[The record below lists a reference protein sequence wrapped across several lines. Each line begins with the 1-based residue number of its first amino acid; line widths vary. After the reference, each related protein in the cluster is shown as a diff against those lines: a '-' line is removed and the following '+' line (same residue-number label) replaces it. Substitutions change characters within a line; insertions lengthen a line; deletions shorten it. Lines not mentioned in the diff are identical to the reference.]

1 MKERVT
7 QLGTIAGYGARKVGM
22 ALQGKES
29 LLAQLHNR
37 AWFESRHKKL
47 PTVSLDELFPGTA
60 RLPIHLERSL
70 PRSIGNLTTDELAA
84 MTLICQWLK
93 PAVVF
98 EFGTF
103 NGRTTLNLAANT
115 PSDTKIYTLDL
126 ANPETTQHTMD
137 QVDVDLHLRDGSGM
151 FFRNTPVSEKIEQI
165 WGDSALFDETAL
177 RGKVDLILVDAA
189 HSYEYVRSDTTKA
202 LAMLRPGGVILWHD
216 YCVWYPGVFQYLHE
230 LLAMYPL
237 KHIEGTHFAVLR

>member
-1 MKERVT
+1 MMERVT
-7 QLGTIAGYGARKVGM
+7 ELATIAGYGVRKFGL

-29 LLAQLHNR
+29 LLAEVHNR
-37 AWFESRHKKL
+37 AWFQSSRKKL
-47 PTVSLDELFPGTA
+47 PTVSLEELFPGTA
-60 RLPIHLERSL
+60 KMSINLERSL
-70 PRSIGNLTTDELAA
+70 PRAIGNLTTDELAV

-103 NGRTTLNLAANT
+103 NGRTTLNLAVNT
-115 PSDTKIYTLDL
+115 PADTKLYTLDL
-126 ANPETTQHTMD
+126 ADPAATQHTLD
-137 QVDVDLHLRDGSGM
+137 QVDVDLHLRDESGNY
-151 FFRNTPVSEKIEQI
+151 FRNTPVSGKIEQL
-165 WGDSALFDETAL
+165 WGDSALFDETAY

-189 HSYEYVRSDTTKA
+189 HSYEYVCSDTTKA

-216 YCVWYPGVFQYLHE
+216 YCVWYPGVYECLHE
-230 LLAMYPL
+230 MLPNYPL